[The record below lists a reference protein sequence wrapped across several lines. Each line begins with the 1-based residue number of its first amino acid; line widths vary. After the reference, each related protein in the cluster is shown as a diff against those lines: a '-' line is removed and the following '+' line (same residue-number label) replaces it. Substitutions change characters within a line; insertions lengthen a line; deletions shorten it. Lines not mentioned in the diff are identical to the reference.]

1 MERRLSR
8 AGRDVKLVVLGL
20 LLGIGLTPHAD
31 DKPRLSFEPVA
42 PKVTADLGYADCRAT
57 PSPDGQWYQ
66 KDQDGTG
73 RYKAGCGTFG
83 FSAALNDDWTVGI
96 HYVSLG
102 RNRVDALA
110 IAFPGDD
117 RANMTAAID
126 PLRSACGATF
136 TEGCKYQWHTGSFTR
151 GLNFSLARR
160 LFDFGPVRFD
170 GKVGLYA
177 HTLSSDAVVEP
188 LGCRDNC
195 PWRVLV
201 DQSHNSIK
209 PMWGAQVKWK
219 YLFASWEFYEGIG
232 AHTPV
237 TANIKGRTEVKT
249 IGVSIP
255 L

>member
-1 MERRLSR
+1 MGRLLSR
-8 AGRDVKLVVLGL
+8 AGRDVKLVALGL
-20 LLGIGLTPHAD
+20 LLGIGLTPRAD
-31 DKPRLSFEPVA
+31 DRPRLSFEAA
-42 PKVTADLGYADCRAT
+42 PKVTLDAGYADCRHT

-83 FSAALNDDWTVGI
+83 FSGALNDDWTVGV

-102 RNRVDALA
+102 RTRVDALA
-110 IAFPGDD
+110 VAFPGDD
-117 RANMTAAID
+117 RANMTSDINPRRAECSPQFAQ
-126 PLRSACGATF
+126 
-136 TEGCKYQWHTGSFTR
+136 GCLYQWHTGSFVR
-151 GLNFSLARR
+151 GVNFSLARK
-160 LFDFGPVRFD
+160 LFRIGDVRFD

-177 HTLSSDAVVEP
+177 HRLSSNAIVEP

-195 PWRVLV
+195 PWRIQV
-201 DQSHNSIK
+201 DQSGERIK
-209 PMWGAQVKWK
+209 PMWGAVAKWK
-219 YLFASWEFYEGIG
+219 YFYASWEFYEGIG

-237 TANIKGRTEVKT
+237 TANIKGRADVKT